1 MNKNKI
7 LISILVISIIVN
19 ILWLSIF
26 YVILYKYDITAKLT
40 ENLYPGITK
49 IINKKIVEEK
59 VEEYRQI
66 KDLQSDVTKA
76 IEKAAPSVVSIV
88 MSKDLKIYYE
98 DPSNFYGW
106 YITEKKT
113 KIWWG
118 SWIIVSSDGYVITN
132 KHVVQN
138 AWLEY
143 SVVTKDWDSYKVDKI
158 WLDPVLDIAVLKV
171 LDSNWDIPTNL
182 IAAEI
187 NSFENNV
194 KIWDFAIAI
203 WNALAEYD
211 NSVTYGIISG
221 KWRQLNEATNDSIYI
236 WLYQTDASINPGNSG
251 WPLLDIKWS
260 VIWINTAITATG
272 QWIWFSLPI
281 NDEFVKTTLAII
293 KKYWKIVRPFVG
305 INYMDLNK
313 SIAKNLNVDKFEW
326 IYIQDIV
333 KWSSAEAAW
342 LQKWD
347 IIVELDGVKLTK
359 DNNFIYQLYTYQ
371 PWAEIEML
379 VYTKGDYKK
388 VKVKLTNQ

>member
-1 MNKNKI
+1 
-7 LISILVISIIVN
+7 
-19 ILWLSIF
+19 
-26 YVILYKYDITAKLT
+26 VILYKYDITAKLT

-66 KDLQSDVTKA
+66 KDLQSDITKA
-76 IEKAAPSVVSIV
+76 IEKASPSVVSIV
-88 MSKDLKIYYE
+88 MSKDLKVYYE

-106 YITEKKT
+106 YVTEKKT
-113 KIWWG
+113 KIWWW
-118 SWIIVSSDGYVITN
+118 SWIIVSSDGYIITN
-132 KHVVQN
+132 KHVVQD

-143 SVVTKDWDSYKVDKI
+143 SVVTKDGDSYKVDKI
-158 WLDPVLDIAVLKV
+158 WLDPVLDIAVLNV
-171 LDSNWDIPTNL
+171 IDNNWDIPTNL
-182 IAAEI
+182 VAAEI

-194 KIWDFAIAI
+194 KIWDFSIAI

-221 KWRQLNEATNDSIYI
+221 KWRQLNEAGNDSVYI
-236 WLYQTDASINPGNSG
+236 WLYQTDAPINPGNSG

-260 VIWINTAITATG
+260 VIWINTAITSSG

-326 IYIQDIV
+326 IYVQDIV

-388 VKVKLTNQ
+388 VKVKLTDQ